1 MPRTGRRPGPSR
13 TRERIVAAAKAQ
25 FAEKGYDRTTIRA
38 IARSAEV
45 DPALVLHFFGSKDGL
60 FLAVMRLPIDPAEL
74 IRELVAPGIDGLGE
88 RIVRRFVGVW
98 DSREGRHLIGLVRSI
113 AGNESAATM
122 MREFF
127 VHTIVER
134 VAGPLRMSQPRLR
147 ASLVASQLFG
157 LALARYVL
165 KLPPLAQADPDA
177 VARLIGPNVQR
188 YLTADLPPTTLAGR
202 PRAPRGRS
210 VASRRG

>member
-13 TRERIVAAAKAQ
+13 TRERIVAAARTR

-45 DPALVLHFFGSKDGL
+45 DPALVLHFFGSKDGV
-60 FLAVMRLPIDPAEL
+60 FLAAMRLPVDPAEL
-74 IRELVAPGIDGLGE
+74 ILELVTPGLDGLGE

-98 DSREGRHLIGLVRSI
+98 DSREGRHLVGLLRSVT
-113 AGNESAATM
+113 GNEGAATL

-127 VHTIVER
+127 VHAVVER
-134 VAGPLRMSQPRLR
+134 IAGSLRMSEPRLR

-157 LALARYVL
+157 HADASEKTAFIARH
-165 KLPPLAQADPDA
+165 
-177 VARLIGPNVQR
+177 
-188 YLTADLPPTTLAGR
+188 
-202 PRAPRGRS
+202 
-210 VASRRG
+210 